1 MTKRLLVAAA
11 LLLAPFSARAQL
23 ADSKILTLQAAK
35 TALAAAEAEARRNNW
50 NVSIAVVDVAGELLA
65 FERFDDAAIMT
76 VAVSQGKARTAA
88 RGKRPSKAYDS
99 LVTAGRVQ
107 LLAFDVIPVEGGVP
121 ITVNGKI
128 VGAVGT
134 SGATSAQDAQVSKA
148 GAEAVKP

>member
-1 MTKRLLVAAA
+1 
-11 LLLAPFSARAQL
+11 
-23 ADSKILTLQAAK
+23 
-35 TALAAAEAEARRNNW
+35 
-50 NVSIAVVDVAGELLA
+50 LLA

-88 RGKRPSKAYDS
+88 RGKRPSKTYDS